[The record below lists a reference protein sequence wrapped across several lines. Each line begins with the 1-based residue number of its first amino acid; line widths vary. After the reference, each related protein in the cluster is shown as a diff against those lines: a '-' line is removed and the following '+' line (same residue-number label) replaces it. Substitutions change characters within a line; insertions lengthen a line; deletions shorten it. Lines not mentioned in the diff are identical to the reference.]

1 MRGAPEHASGYSGR
15 GRHTD
20 LMDHATNQLQRIGL
34 KLFIDDPAGIEPR
47 AVVPIF
53 HRWIQTHAIDQL
65 LIDVADYDHLPEGP
79 RVVLVAHEGNFALD
93 NSGGHLGL
101 QYVRKQPMDGPL
113 PARLR
118 ALFDTLAHAAR
129 LLEEDPSLA
138 GRLRFRGEELEV
150 VANDRL
156 LAPNAA
162 EAFDTVQAALAP
174 LLAQLYPGETCTIT
188 RTPDPLERLTL
199 TSLAPDSVSLTTLIS
214 RLAG

>member
-1 MRGAPEHASGYSGR
+1 MRGATEHASGYSGR

-34 KLFIDDPAGIEPR
+34 KLFIDDPAGFEPR
-47 AVVPIF
+47 DVVPIF

-65 LIDVADYDHLPEGP
+65 LIDVTDYDHLAEGP

-93 NSGGHLGL
+93 NSGGRLGL

-113 PARLR
+113 PVRLSTV
-118 ALFDTLAHAAR
+118 FGMLAHAAR
-129 LLEEDPSLA
+129 LLEEDPALA
-138 GRLRFRGEELEV
+138 GRLRFRGEELEL

-162 EAFDTVQAALAP
+162 ESFDVVQAALAP
-174 LLAQLYPGETCTIT
+174 LLAKLYPGETCTMT

-199 TSLAPDSVSLTTLIS
+199 TSLAPGAVSLATLIE
-214 RLAG
+214 RLSG

>member
-1 MRGAPEHASGYSGR
+1 MCGTTEHASGSSGR

-34 KLFIDDPAGIEPR
+34 KLFIDDPAGFEPR
-47 AVVPIF
+47 DVVPIF

-65 LIDVADYDHLPEGP
+65 LIDVTDYDHLAEGP

-93 NSGGHLGL
+93 NSGGRLGL

-113 PARLR
+113 PVRLSTV
-118 ALFDTLAHAAR
+118 FGMLAHAAR
-129 LLEEDPSLA
+129 LLEEDPALA
-138 GRLRFRGEELEV
+138 GRLRFRGEELEL

-162 EAFDTVQAALAP
+162 ESFDVVQAALAP
-174 LLAQLYPGETCTIT
+174 LLAKLYPGETCTMT

-199 TSLAPDSVSLTTLIS
+199 TSLAPGAVSLATLIE
-214 RLAG
+214 RLSG